1 MNQKDADTGFP
12 YPVTDFVAKS
22 KLTFTSLPM
31 VVEWK
36 PESTSAPSSAQI
48 NLRTSDLRL
57 DEKGSYSVEFMAVVR
72 DAKGKLVDMV
82 RETKSGNPQ
91 GALVWTAKLKP
102 LVNEGSVRF
111 IAVDLI
117 SRKTGALSVS
127 FKSDDNK
134 RVLPVRAS
142 LGHWRH

>member
-1 MNQKDADTGFP
+1 
-12 YPVTDFVAKS
+12 
-22 KLTFTSLPM
+22 
-31 VVEWK
+31 
-36 PESTSAPSSAQI
+36 
-48 NLRTSDLRL
+48 
-57 DEKGSYSVEFMAVVR
+57 MAVVR

-127 FKSDDNK
+127 FKSDENK